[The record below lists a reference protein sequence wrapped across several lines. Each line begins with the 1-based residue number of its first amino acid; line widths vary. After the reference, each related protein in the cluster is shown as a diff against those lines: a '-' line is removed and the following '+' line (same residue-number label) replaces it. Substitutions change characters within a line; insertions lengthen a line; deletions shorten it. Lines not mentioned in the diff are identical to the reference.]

1 MGGGWNNTEVVAFF
15 YINNFSAFPV
25 GLEELPGKS
34 ESRNYAVG
42 KTLCVA
48 GLDPAD
54 SGQDRGPLGVSAAER
69 ALDATESEPHSEG
82 GWSAIRTMAGR
93 WSEVK
98 HGGGCGKAGS
108 CRRIC
113 RSHQGLRFPPP
124 SEPRLTQALARR
136 PPTAIRHQDP
146 IIDAYRKLGDSTT
159 REYT

>member
-1 MGGGWNNTEVVAFF
+1 
-15 YINNFSAFPV
+15 
-25 GLEELPGKS
+25 
-34 ESRNYAVG
+34 
-42 KTLCVA
+42 VA

-54 SGQDRGPLGVSAAER
+54 LGQDRGPLGVLAAER
-69 ALDATESEPHSEG
+69 ALDATESEPHSEE
-82 GWSAIRTMAGR
+82 GWSAIRTIAAR

-113 RSHQGLRFPPP
+113 RSHRGLQFPPP
-124 SEPRLTQALARR
+124 SEPRLTRALARR

-146 IIDAYRKLGDSTT
+146 IIDAYRKLGYLTN